1 MALTPLNVLLIESD
15 PGVISLARAA
25 LSTSVS
31 PGFDLKQ
38 VDHLE
43 AGLDYLSVG
52 GGADV
57 ILACLALPDVQGLTT
72 LSRLHAQAPNV
83 PIIVLSHDNDDS
95 AAISAMHAGA
105 QDFLIR
111 REIDHTLVS
120 AIRHAIER
128 SQLRAELCAA
138 RDELEKRVE
147 ERTAELKRKI
157 AEVNAG
163 QARLRALS
171 QRLVA
176 VQEAERRHLASELH
190 DEVGQILTGLKLR
203 LELSRRLPPEE
214 AAETLAEAQA
224 GVNELMQRVREMSLD
239 LRPAVLDD
247 LGLLAALEWH
257 CSRYTAQTGVRV
269 EFTASGLKGRRLA
282 AQVET
287 AAFRIVQEALT
298 NVARHAGV
306 NQVTVSARAGDEKL
320 LVRISDGGRGFDPQ
334 TALEARASNGVA
346 GMAERALLL
355 GGQLDLQSAPGA
367 GTVIMAELPLDNGK

>member
-1 MALTPLNVLLIESD
+1 
-15 PGVISLARAA
+15 
-25 LSTSVS
+25 LSADGR
-31 PGFDLKQ
+31 P
-38 VDHLE
+38 
-43 AGLDYLSVG
+43 
-52 GGADV
+52 DV
-57 ILACLALPDVQGLTT
+57 ILACLALPDVQGLAT
-72 LSRLHAQAPNV
+72 LSRLHAEAPNV

-95 AAISAMHAGA
+95 AAISAVQAGA

-128 SQLRAELCAA
+128 AQLRADLCAA

-147 ERTAELKRKI
+147 ERTAELKQKI

-171 QRLVA
+171 QRLVE
-176 VQEAERRHLASELH
+176 VQEAERRYLARELH

-203 LELSRRLPPEE
+203 LELCKRLPPEE
-214 AAETLAEAQA
+214 AAETLNEAQA
-224 GVNELMQRVREMSLD
+224 GVNELMQRAREMSLN
-239 LRPAVLDD
+239 LRPAALDD

-257 CSRYTAQTGVRV
+257 ASRYTAQTGVRV

-306 NQVTVSARAGDEKL
+306 NEVSVSAQADDEKL
-320 LVRISDGGRGFDPQ
+320 RVKISDCGRGCDPRA
-334 TALEARASNGVA
+334 ALETHTSNGVA
-346 GMAERALLL
+346 GMAERAMLL
-355 GGQLDLQSAPGA
+355 GGYLDIQSAPGA
-367 GTVIMAELPLDNGK
+367 GTTITAELPFNQPEE